1 MCRLSGTGRSDSGQL
16 WNNNEITYHNSY
28 TFSAQLASITNL
40 VSEPGIAIAWRAS
53 DERGGGRGGGRLLLS
68 LRGGRGGAT
77 ALSVRE
83 MGIPS
88 SSWTGRTTV
97 IQEESDTELN

>member
-1 MCRLSGTGRSDSGQL
+1 MCGTGSSDSGQL
-16 WNNNEITYHNSY
+16 WNNNKITYHNSN

-40 VSEPGIAIAWRAS
+40 MSEPGIAIAWRAS

-68 LRGGRGGAT
+68 QRGGRGGAT

-88 SSWTGRTTV
+88 SSWTGSTPV
-97 IQEESDTELN
+97 IQEKSDAECNVTL